1 MKDLEELLTK
11 YKKFNIDSLIKQKLE
26 HREETDLLN
35 KRLKRI
41 KERDRLLDAIL
52 IEKMDAQ
59 GLTRTANDESSITV
73 KEDSVPEVVDWDV
86 FYEHIQETGEFS
98 LLHRR
103 ISSAAWNESIKLKDV
118 PGVKATQLRKVNL
131 RKL

>member
-26 HREETDLLN
+26 HREETELLS
-35 KRLKRI
+35 KRLRRI

-86 FYEHIQETGEFS
+86 FYEHIQKTGEFS

-103 ISSAAWNESIKLKDV
+103 VSSAAWNESIKLKDV
-118 PGVKATQLRKVNL
+118 PGVKSTQLRKVNL

>member
-1 MKDLEELLTK
+1 MDDLLNK
-11 YKKFNIDSLIKQKLE
+11 YKQFNIDNLIRQKLE
-26 HREETDLLN
+26 HRHETELLN
-35 KRLKRI
+35 KQLKEI
-41 KERDRLLDAIL
+41 KEKDRLLDSIL

-59 GLTRTANDESSITV
+59 GLTRTANDMSSVTI
-73 KEDSVPEVVDWDV
+73 KEESVPEVEDWGV
-86 FYEHIQETGEFS
+86 LHEHIQKTGEFS

-103 ISSAAWNESIKLKDV
+103 VSSAAWNESVKIKDV

>member
-1 MKDLEELLTK
+1 MDELINK
-11 YKKFNIDSLIKQKLE
+11 YKKLNIDNLIRQKLE
-26 HREETDLLN
+26 HREETELLS
-35 KRLKRI
+35 KRLRRI

-73 KEDSVPEVVDWDV
+73 KEDSVPEVIDWDV
-86 FYEHIQETGEFS
+86 FYEHIQKTGEFS

-103 ISSAAWNESIKLKDV
+103 VSSAAWNESIKLIDV

>member
-1 MKDLEELLTK
+1 MDELIDK
-11 YKKFNIDSLIKQKLE
+11 YKKLNIDNLIRQKLE
-26 HREETDLLN
+26 HREEIEIIN
-35 KRLKRI
+35 KQLKKI
-41 KERDRLLDAIL
+41 KEKDRLLDAIL

-59 GLTRTANDESSITV
+59 GLTRTANDMSSVTV

-103 ISSAAWNESIKLKDV
+103 VSSAAWNESVKIKDV

>member
-1 MKDLEELLTK
+1 MDELIDK

-26 HREETDLLN
+26 HREEIELLN
-35 KRLKRI
+35 KELRRI
-41 KERDRLLDAIL
+41 KEKDRMLDAIL

-59 GLTRTANDESSITV
+59 GLTRTANDVSSITV
-73 KEDSVPEVVDWDV
+73 KEDSVPEVIDWDV

-103 ISSAAWNESIKLKDV
+103 ISSAAWNESVKIKDV

>member
-26 HREETDLLN
+26 HREETELLS
-35 KRLKRI
+35 KRLRRI

-86 FYEHIQETGEFS
+86 FYEHIQKTGEFS
-98 LLHRR
+98 ILHRR
-103 ISSAAWNESIKLKDV
+103 VSSAAWNESIKLKDV

>member
-1 MKDLEELLTK
+1 MDDLLNK
-11 YKKFNIDSLIKQKLE
+11 YKQFNIDNLIRQKLE
-26 HREETDLLN
+26 HRHETELLN
-35 KRLKRI
+35 KQLKEI
-41 KERDRLLDAIL
+41 KEKDRLLDSVL

-59 GLTRTANDESSITV
+59 GLTRTANDMSSVTI
-73 KEDSVPEVVDWDV
+73 KEESVPEVEDWGV
-86 FYEHIQETGEFS
+86 LHEHIQKTEFS

-103 ISSAAWNESIKLKDV
+103 VSSAAWNESVKIKDV

>member
-1 MKDLEELLTK
+1 MDELIDK
-11 YKKFNIDSLIKQKLE
+11 YKKLNIDNLIRQKLE
-26 HREETDLLN
+26 HREEVEIIN
-35 KRLKRI
+35 KQLKKI
-41 KERDRLLDAIL
+41 KEKDRLLDAIL

-59 GLTRTANDESSITV
+59 GLTRTANDMSSVTV

-103 ISSAAWNESIKLKDV
+103 VSSAAWNESVKIKDV
-118 PGVKATQLRKVNL
+118 PGVKATQLRKVNF

>member
-1 MKDLEELLTK
+1 MDELIDK
-11 YKKFNIDSLIKQKLE
+11 YKKLNIDNLIRQKLE
-26 HREETDLLN
+26 HREEVEIIN
-35 KRLKRI
+35 KQLKKI
-41 KERDRLLDAIL
+41 KEKDRLLDAIL

-59 GLTRTANDESSITV
+59 GLTRTANDMSSVTV

-86 FYEHIQETGEFS
+86 FYEYIQETGEFS

-103 ISSAAWNESIKLKDV
+103 VSSAAWNESVKIKDV

>member
-1 MKDLEELLTK
+1 MDELINK
-11 YKKFNIDSLIKQKLE
+11 YKKLNIDNLIRQKLE
-26 HREETDLLN
+26 HREEIEIIN
-35 KRLKRI
+35 KQLKKI
-41 KERDRLLDAIL
+41 KEKDRLLDVIL

-59 GLTRTANDESSITV
+59 GLTRTANDMSSVTV

-103 ISSAAWNESIKLKDV
+103 VSSAAWNESVKIKDV
-118 PGVKATQLRKVNL
+118 PGVKATQLRKINL

>member
-1 MKDLEELLTK
+1 MDELIDK
-11 YKKFNIDSLIKQKLE
+11 YKKLNIDNLIRQKLE
-26 HREETDLLN
+26 HREEVEIIN
-35 KRLKRI
+35 KQLKKI
-41 KERDRLLDAIL
+41 KEKDRLLDAIL

-59 GLTRTANDESSITV
+59 GLTRTANDMSSVTV

-86 FYEHIQETGEFS
+86 FYEYIQETGEFS

-103 ISSAAWNESIKLKDV
+103 VSSAAWNESVKIKDV
-118 PGVKATQLRKVNL
+118 PGVKATQLRKINL

>member
-1 MKDLEELLTK
+1 MDELIDK
-11 YKKFNIDSLIKQKLE
+11 YKKLNIDNLIRQKLE
-26 HREETDLLN
+26 HREEVEII
-35 KRLKRI
+35 KKQLKKI
-41 KERDRLLDAIL
+41 KEKDRLLDAIL

-59 GLTRTANDESSITV
+59 GLTRTANDMSSVTV

-86 FYEHIQETGEFS
+86 FYEHIQKTGEFS

-103 ISSAAWNESIKLKDV
+103 VSSAAWNESVKIKDV

>member
-26 HREETDLLN
+26 HREETELLS
-35 KRLKRI
+35 KRLRRI

-52 IEKMDAQ
+52 IEKMEAQ

-86 FYEHIQETGEFS
+86 FYEHIQKTGEFS

-103 ISSAAWNESIKLKDV
+103 VSSAAWNESIKLKDV

>member
-1 MKDLEELLTK
+1 MDELINK
-11 YKKFNIDSLIKQKLE
+11 YKKLNIDNLIRQKLE
-26 HREETDLLN
+26 HREEIEIIN
-35 KRLKRI
+35 KQLKKI
-41 KERDRLLDAIL
+41 KEKDRLLDAIL

-59 GLTRTANDESSITV
+59 GLTRTANNMSSVTV

-103 ISSAAWNESIKLKDV
+103 VSSAAWNESVKIKDV

>member
-1 MKDLEELLTK
+1 MDELIDK
-11 YKKFNIDSLIKQKLE
+11 YKKLNIDNLIRQKLE
-26 HREETDLLN
+26 HREEIEIIN
-35 KRLKRI
+35 KQLKKI
-41 KERDRLLDAIL
+41 KEKDRLLDAIL

-59 GLTRTANDESSITV
+59 GLTRTANDMSSVTI

-103 ISSAAWNESIKLKDV
+103 VSSAAWNESVKIKDV

>member
-1 MKDLEELLTK
+1 MDELIDK
-11 YKKFNIDSLIKQKLE
+11 YKKLNIDNLIRQKLE
-26 HREETDLLN
+26 HREEMEIIN
-35 KRLKRI
+35 KQLKKI
-41 KERDRLLDAIL
+41 KEKDRLLDAIL

-59 GLTRTANDESSITV
+59 GLTRTANDMSSVTV

-103 ISSAAWNESIKLKDV
+103 VSSAAWNESVKIKDV

>member
-11 YKKFNIDSLIKQKLE
+11 YKKINIDSLIKQKLE
-26 HREETDLLN
+26 HREETELLS
-35 KRLKRI
+35 KRLRRI

-86 FYEHIQETGEFS
+86 FYEHIQKTGEFS

-103 ISSAAWNESIKLKDV
+103 VSSAAWNESIKLKDV

>member
-1 MKDLEELLTK
+1 MDELINK
-11 YKKFNIDSLIKQKLE
+11 YKKLNIDNLIRQKLE
-26 HREETDLLN
+26 HREEIEIIN
-35 KRLKRI
+35 KQLKKI
-41 KERDRLLDAIL
+41 KEKDRLLDAIL

-59 GLTRTANDESSITV
+59 GLTRTANDMSSVTV

-103 ISSAAWNESIKLKDV
+103 VSSAAWNESVKIKDV
-118 PGVKATQLRKVNL
+118 PGVKATQLRKINL

>member
-1 MKDLEELLTK
+1 MDELIDK
-11 YKKFNIDSLIKQKLE
+11 YKKLNIDNLIRQKLE
-26 HREETDLLN
+26 HREEVEIIN
-35 KRLKRI
+35 KQLKKI
-41 KERDRLLDAIL
+41 KEKDRLLDAIL

-59 GLTRTANDESSITV
+59 GLTRTANDMSSVTV

-86 FYEHIQETGEFS
+86 FYEHIQKTGEFS

-103 ISSAAWNESIKLKDV
+103 VSSAAWNESVKIKDV

>member
-26 HREETDLLN
+26 HREETELLS
-35 KRLKRI
+35 KRLRRI

-86 FYEHIQETGEFS
+86 FYEHIQKTGEFS

-103 ISSAAWNESIKLKDV
+103 VSSAAWNESIKLKDV

>member
-1 MKDLEELLTK
+1 MDELIDK

-26 HREETDLLN
+26 HREEIELLN
-35 KRLKRI
+35 KELRRI
-41 KERDRLLDAIL
+41 KEKDRMLDAIL

-59 GLTRTANDESSITV
+59 GLTRTANDVSSITV
-73 KEDSVPEVVDWDV
+73 KEDSVPEVIDWDV

-103 ISSAAWNESIKLKDV
+103 ISSAAWNESVKLKDV

>member
-1 MKDLEELLTK
+1 MDELIDK

-26 HREETDLLN
+26 HREEIELLN
-35 KRLKRI
+35 KELRRI
-41 KERDRLLDAIL
+41 KEKDRMLDAIL

-59 GLTRTANDESSITV
+59 GLTRTANDVSSITV

-86 FYEHIQETGEFS
+86 FYEHIQKTGEFS

-103 ISSAAWNESIKLKDV
+103 VSSAAWNESIKLKDV

>member
-1 MKDLEELLTK
+1 MDELIDK
-11 YKKFNIDSLIKQKLE
+11 YKKLNIDNLIRQKLE
-26 HREETDLLN
+26 HREEIEIIN
-35 KRLKRI
+35 KKLKKI
-41 KERDRLLDAIL
+41 KEKDRLLDAIL

-59 GLTRTANDESSITV
+59 GLTRTANDMSSVTV

-103 ISSAAWNESIKLKDV
+103 VSSAAWNESVKIKDV

>member
-1 MKDLEELLTK
+1 MDELIDK

-26 HREETDLLN
+26 HREEIELLN
-35 KRLKRI
+35 KELRRI
-41 KERDRLLDAIL
+41 KEKDRMLDAIL

-73 KEDSVPEVVDWDV
+73 KEDSVPEVIDWDV

-103 ISSAAWNESIKLKDV
+103 ISSAAWNESVKLKDV

>member
-1 MKDLEELLTK
+1 
-11 YKKFNIDSLIKQKLE
+11 
-26 HREETDLLN
+26 
-35 KRLKRI
+35 
-41 KERDRLLDAIL
+41 
-52 IEKMDAQ
+52 MDAQ
-59 GLTRTANDESSITV
+59 GLTRTANDMSSVTV

-103 ISSAAWNESIKLKDV
+103 VSSAAWNESVKIKDV
-118 PGVKATQLRKVNL
+118 PGVKATQLRKSNL

>member
-1 MKDLEELLTK
+1 MDELINK
-11 YKKFNIDSLIKQKLE
+11 YKKLNIDNLIRQKLE
-26 HREETDLLN
+26 HREEIEIIN
-35 KRLKRI
+35 KQLKKI
-41 KERDRLLDAIL
+41 KEKDRLLDAIL

-59 GLTRTANDESSITV
+59 GLTRTANDMSSVTV

-103 ISSAAWNESIKLKDV
+103 VSSAAWNESVKIKDV

>member
-1 MKDLEELLTK
+1 MDELIDK

-26 HREETDLLN
+26 HREEIELLN
-35 KRLKRI
+35 KELRRI
-41 KERDRLLDAIL
+41 KEKDRMLDAIL

-59 GLTRTANDESSITV
+59 GLTRTANDVSSITV
-73 KEDSVPEVVDWDV
+73 KEDSVPEVIDWDV

-103 ISSAAWNESIKLKDV
+103 VSSAAWNESVKIKDV

>member
-1 MKDLEELLTK
+1 MDELINK
-11 YKKFNIDSLIKQKLE
+11 YKKLNIDNLIRQKLE
-26 HREETDLLN
+26 HREEIEIIN
-35 KRLKRI
+35 KQLKKI
-41 KERDRLLDAIL
+41 KEKDRLLDAIL
-52 IEKMDAQ
+52 IEKMDEQ
-59 GLTRTANDESSITV
+59 GLSRTANDMSSVTV

-103 ISSAAWNESIKLKDV
+103 VSSAAWNESVKIKDV

>member
-1 MKDLEELLTK
+1 MDELINK
-11 YKKFNIDSLIKQKLE
+11 YKKLNIDNLIRQKLE
-26 HREETDLLN
+26 HREETELLS
-35 KRLKRI
+35 KRLRRI

-103 ISSAAWNESIKLKDV
+103 VSSAAWNESVKIKDV

>member
-1 MKDLEELLTK
+1 MDELIDK
-11 YKKFNIDSLIKQKLE
+11 YKKLNIDNLIRQKLE
-26 HREETDLLN
+26 HREEVEIIN
-35 KRLKRI
+35 KQLKKI
-41 KERDRLLDAIL
+41 KEKDRLLDAIL

-59 GLTRTANDESSITV
+59 GLTRTANDMSSVTV

-103 ISSAAWNESIKLKDV
+103 VSSAAWNESVKIKDV

>member
-1 MKDLEELLTK
+1 MDELIDK
-11 YKKFNIDSLIKQKLE
+11 YKKLNIDNLIRQKLE
-26 HREETDLLN
+26 HREEVEIIN
-35 KRLKRI
+35 KQLKKI
-41 KERDRLLDAIL
+41 KEKDRLLDAIL

-59 GLTRTANDESSITV
+59 GLTRTANDMSSVTV

-103 ISSAAWNESIKLKDV
+103 VSSAAWNESVKIKDV
-118 PGVKATQLRKVNL
+118 PGVKATQLRKINL

>member
-1 MKDLEELLTK
+1 MDELINK
-11 YKKFNIDSLIKQKLE
+11 YKKLNIDNLIRQKLE
-26 HREETDLLN
+26 HREEIEIIN
-35 KRLKRI
+35 KQLKKI
-41 KERDRLLDAIL
+41 KEKDRLLDATL

-59 GLTRTANDESSITV
+59 GLTRTANDMSSVTV

-103 ISSAAWNESIKLKDV
+103 VSSAAWNESVKIKDV

>member
-26 HREETDLLN
+26 HREETELLS
-35 KRLKRI
+35 KRLRRI

-103 ISSAAWNESIKLKDV
+103 ISSAAWNESVKLKDV